1 MLQADLFLDAIF
13 LLINDNSERYQK
25 LVTELIAIYE
35 SESQIKERDD
45 AELIR
50 FYIDILKSL
59 IEDNVDRDDPDTL
72 TRIIIKYKTNPGLE
86 RYQDVIESLSQA
98 FSSRKTENADTTSK
112 KFGSI
117 VKAIKS
123 FIIRNRIDKGTRK
136 IFATLQSSSGV
147 DAGYQISSLEDA
159 RDTMKQLL
167 EATQYEEGDDVYDGP
182 QPLGYIAFHERDT
195 IKAALKKR
203 NARDCSGVIKSG
215 LQGMNRGLGE
225 AGGLIP
231 GESICHCA
239 MSHHGKSLSI
249 VSWAIWTVLY
259 NPIQVDDGRIPLV
272 LLTSLE
278 NEEYRNMM
286 DIFKRRYRQV
296 EGKHPRGMSDEAIED
311 WIVNYFGQYGT
322 KLVIERFADGYN
334 IKVHRA
340 RLKYWQSLGYKIVMD
355 AIDYLSNMELG
366 NGTDTRAS
374 RGSRDE
380 GLRELSY
387 HLVNDARIGGWALAT
402 GHQLNRG
409 AEIVAEG
416 NLYPAKKFNMS
427 HLQDSSSIFR
437 EFDIICF
444 QHKLIIPSSGLSF
457 MSYFIGKHRHVEDT
471 PEAHK
476 SFCYQF
482 LPDGVGIKDDLGHAP
497 AFVTDPYTFEF
508 DPNAILDGT
517 SGDPDKQLNMTA
529 LDAF

>member
-25 LVTELIAIYE
+25 LVNELIDNYT
-35 SESQIKERDD
+35 SDPRNRDSND
-45 AELIR
+45 NELIQ
-50 FYIDILKSL
+50 FYISL
-59 IEDNVDRDDPDTL
+59 LREIISGNVDRDDPDSL
-72 TRIIIKYKTNPGLE
+72 TRIIIRFKTNDALE
-86 RYQDVIESLSQA
+86 KYQSVIDTLAEAFASRSES
-98 FSSRKTENADTTSK
+98 NADITAK
-112 KFGSI
+112 K
-117 VKAIKS
+117 VRAISQKLRAYL
-123 FIIRNRIDKGTRK
+123 IRGRIDKGTRK
-136 IFATLQSSSGV
+136 IFAQLQSSSGV
-147 DAGYQISSLEDA
+147 DDQYQIASMEDA
-159 RDTMKQLL
+159 RDTIKQLL
-167 EATQYEEGDDVYDGP
+167 EAVQYEEGDDVYQGP
-182 QPLGYIAFHERDT
+182 QPLGMIVFHERDT
-195 IKAALKKR
+195 IRDALKKR

-225 AGGLIP
+225 ADGLIP

-259 NPIQVDDGRIPLV
+259 NPVVIDSGEIPLV

-296 EGKHPRGMSDEAIED
+296 EGKHPRGLSDDAIEE
-311 WIVNYFGQYGT
+311 WIINYFGQYGT
-322 KLVIERFADGYN
+322 KLVIERFADGYG
-334 IKVHRA
+334 IKEHRA
-340 RLKYWQSLGYKIVMD
+340 RLAFWKANGYKVVMD
-355 AIDYLSNMELG
+355 AIDYLSNMAL
-366 NGTDTRAS
+366 GTDSKMS

-387 HLVNDARIGGWALAT
+387 LLVNDARVGGWALAT

-409 AEIVAEG
+409 AEVVAEG

-437 EFDIICF
+437 EFDIICY
-444 QHKLIIPSSGLSF
+444 QHKIIVPSSGLSF
-457 MSYFIGKHRHVEDT
+457 MSYHIGKHRHVEDT

-476 SFCYQF
+476 SWCYQF
-482 LPDGVGIKDDLGHAP
+482 LPDGVGIRDDLGGP
-497 AFVTDPYTFEF
+497 PEFISDPYTFEF
-508 DPNAILDGT
+508 DSAAVIDGPVTPTIGLNLNAL
-517 SGDPDKQLNMTA
+517 A
-529 LDAF
+529 EF